1 MSQQL
6 FWASKNLEP
15 KRAFKWVATLGD
27 GKNVYSYQI
36 QKVARPE
43 LTISNKEVKILGY
56 TFNYPMQATWNQ
68 ITLDF
73 IDVVSNDNNNRK
85 KSGQYLKDL
94 ITSSGYNYP
103 KNFDKSKRGIT
114 KAQAV
119 DARFTTLE
127 VQQLDGK
134 GQHLETYTFHNSWI
148 EKVNFGPEFSYE
160 SEDLVMPQIGFR
172 YDWAEIK
179 PAKTN

>member
-1 MSQQL
+1 MSQQF
-6 FWASKNLEP
+6 FWANKKLEP
-15 KRAFKWVATLGD
+15 KRAFKWVARLGD
-27 GKNVYSYQI
+27 NKQIYSYQI

-43 LTISNKEVKILGY
+43 LTISNKEVKILGH

-73 IDVVSNDNNNRK
+73 IDVVENDNDNGK
-85 KSGQYLKDL
+85 ASGQYLKEL
-94 ITSSGYNYP
+94 ITSNGYNYP
-103 KNFDKSKRGIT
+103 KSFGEARQGIT
-114 KAQAV
+114 KKQAV
-119 DARFTTLE
+119 NNKFTKLE
-127 VQQLDGK
+127 VEQLDGK
-134 GQHLETYTFHNSWI
+134 GIVLETYTFYNAWV

-179 PAKTN
+179 L